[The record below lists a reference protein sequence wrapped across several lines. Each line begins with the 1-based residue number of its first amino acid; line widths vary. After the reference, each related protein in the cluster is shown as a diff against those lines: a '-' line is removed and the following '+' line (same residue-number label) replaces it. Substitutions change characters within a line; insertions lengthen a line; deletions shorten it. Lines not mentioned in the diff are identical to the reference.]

1 MTKTVE
7 ELNEIKRLLNSLL
20 FLCDNYDMITDSV
33 FDSASIEL
41 SKALKIPLESLLA
54 KQKKQI
60 KGVKG
65 AYINYLRD
73 VKKLGHRTIPTYVAC
88 LNNLSKKVD
97 LPNDIWSM
105 NNPSDIEE
113 ILKAAE
119 HLKLRRADSNYLI
132 SLRSYN
138 EFLRVTKNMKENND
152 A

>member
-1 MTKTVE
+1 MTKTTE

-33 FDSASIEL
+33 FDSACIEL
-41 SKALKIPLESLLA
+41 SKAISIREKP
-54 KQKKQI
+54 KKQI
-60 KGVKG
+60 NGAKG
-65 AYINYLRD
+65 AYINYIRD
-73 VKKLGHRTIPTYVAC
+73 VKKLGLHTINTYISC
-88 LNNLSKKVD
+88 LNNVCKKVN
-97 LPNDIWSM
+97 LPNDIWSI

-138 EFLRVTKNMKENND
+138 EFLRVTENMKENNN